1 MSKYL
6 YSVQYDE
13 IIEGTF
19 YLRESDLYK
28 YFQNTIEEHYRSN
41 QDIVIQMRLALNR
54 KMDWYRDK
62 VEELVSMDE
71 RALEKEIK
79 IDLFDYLRERDP
91 RLYQFHKRSVNN
103 SFFITQMII
112 LDDLKLIIDFK
123 LILEKKE
130 LLFTNDEMITFGIT
144 SSQKNFD
151 FNELIQLDD
160 IITDLIET
168 RKEKNSLIIEQK
180 ESNEFRTSTN
190 IGDESG
196 ISLKLED
203 LFEDPL
209 KYKIIMDLIVG
220 QGYCQKDTY
229 IWKYKK
235 SGYINLCI
243 AIILHIQNHGYFKRT
258 TILKASEITQ
268 IAINT
273 FKLRFSISAVH
284 HFNEVDKSY
293 LSFIPLASML
303 NLGLS

>member
-79 IDLFDYLRERDP
+79 IDLFDYMRERDP

-190 IGDESG
+190 NGDESG

-209 KYKIIMDLIVG
+209 KYKLIMDLLVKKG
-220 QGYCQKDTY
+220 FCQEYTYLWKDEKNGYRSICAAILKQLQLKGY
-229 IWKYKK
+229 YKK
-235 SGYINLCI
+235 SPRLKPWEIQQIALNSFNVDMHISTINHAKPEIYKLDF
-243 AIILHIQNHGYFKRT
+243 ILP
-258 TILKASEITQ
+258 ASEL
-268 IAINT
+268 
-273 FKLRFSISAVH
+273 K
-284 HFNEVDKSY
+284 
-293 LSFIPLASML
+293 
-303 NLGLS
+303 